1 MKLKIIIP
9 CWPSYE
15 RAAQSCLRQSLVGLH
30 SNRVDLTVISS
41 KHCFLSTAR
50 NSGIDNSESTKKK
63 RDTFDSDYYLF
74 VDADTGFTVDNI
86 HALLDV
92 GVPVIGGVY
101 KYRTGENAGKICAGY
116 WKKDLPGISESC
128 VDNTETG
135 IVKVDWCG
143 AGFLLVR
150 ADVFKQIDFPW
161 FYCGVIERGDE
172 AIEHGEDIGFCMRC
186 KKADIP
192 ILVHCGLTPELIHR
206 QDKP

>member
-74 VDADTGFTVDNI
+74 VDADTG
-86 HALLDV
+86 
-92 GVPVIGGVY
+92 
-101 KYRTGENAGKICAGY
+101 
-116 WKKDLPGISESC
+116 
-128 VDNTETG
+128 
-135 IVKVDWCG
+135 
-143 AGFLLVR
+143 
-150 ADVFKQIDFPW
+150 
-161 FYCGVIERGDE
+161 
-172 AIEHGEDIGFCMRC
+172 
-186 KKADIP
+186 
-192 ILVHCGLTPELIHR
+192 
-206 QDKP
+206 